1 MNNQLLFNRGNYRI
15 SLEKGVQKDIVDLL
29 KNTIWGTKGGVLYRH
44 LDTPIRIYEI
54 DSPYF
59 LTLRKEEKLIST
71 LALCVKK
78 MPIYNAL
85 YIRYFSFEQG
95 FQINQPNQK
104 KTGNSNSIFHKTIQ
118 SFFSNPIP
126 FQGKNVFFAFVE
138 LENER
143 SLQLCNRM
151 GFETISNLKTLIFSR
166 FSPKLSIDFFRIK
179 ENEKKEVLNEITAFY
194 KDYSCTSFENIF
206 KNDDFFVLKKEGR
219 IVAGVQAHKVNW
231 VMEEIPDFMGKVI
244 KYIVPYTPFL
254 ARLINPNQYQFLA
267 FEGLFFEKEELI
279 EELLESV
286 CAKLSVYS
294 GIIWTDEKS
303 HLYSIVKKCSLG
315 FLNKLNDDVSAD
327 IITKFVDFSA
337 KEKTDFS
344 KKPVYISSFD
354 LV

>member
-1 MNNQLLFNRGNYRI
+1 MNQLLFNRGNYVI
-15 SLEKGVQKDIVDLL
+15 SLEKGVQQDIVQLL
-29 KNTIWGTKGGVLYRH
+29 ENTIWGTKGGILYRH
-44 LDTPIRIYEI
+44 LDTHNRIYEI
-54 DSPYF
+54 ESPYF
-59 LTLRKEEKLIST
+59 LTLRKNEKLIST
-71 LALCVKK
+71 LALCEKK
-78 MPIYNAL
+78 MPVYTAL

-95 FQINQPNQK
+95 FQIDTTK
-104 KTGNSNSIFHKTIQ
+104 STKTSNSNSIFHKIVEG
-118 SFFSNPIP
+118 FFENPMP
-126 FQGKNVFFAFVE
+126 FYGKKVFFAFVE

-151 GFETISNLKTLIFSR
+151 GFESIANLKTLIFSR
-166 FSPKLSIDFFRIK
+166 FFPKVSSIVFRIK
-179 ENEKKEVLNEITAFY
+179 EHEKREVLNKITDFY
-194 KDYSCTSFENIF
+194 TNYSCTSFENIF
-206 KNDDFFVLKKEGR
+206 KNDAYFVLKKEGR

-244 KYIVPYTPFL
+244 KYIVPYTPL
-254 ARLINPNQYQFLA
+254 LNRLINPKHYQFLA
-267 FEGLFFEKEELI
+267 FEGLFFEDKKYI

-286 CAKLSVYS
+286 CTELNVYS

-303 HLYSIVKKCSLG
+303 HLYSILKKCSLG

-327 IITKFVDFSA
+327 IIAKFVDFSE